1 MHNFEKQHLQMLNN
15 QYFTKTQKSKIKIYK
30 KAIMSIMLN
39 FQLFHKSLKT

>member
-1 MHNFEKQHLQMLNN
+1 MHNFEKQNLQTLNS
-15 QYFTKTQKSKIKIYK
+15 QYLTKIQKSKIKIYK